1 MLVVD
6 VKTGGCQV
14 FLCVFYCELQAMPTA
29 LTASALISVVEAAAE
44 TCKKSQKH
52 LAVGETSHGAD
63 ATMSRSFTGAIHHTR
78 PTQGKR
84 WMGVL
89 MKT

>member
-52 LAVGETSHGAD
+52 LAVGETSHD
-63 ATMSRSFTGAIHHTR
+63 RCHEVEIVHRRYTPHTTNPR
-78 PTQGKR
+78 
-84 WMGVL
+84 
-89 MKT
+89 